1 MSDATNYLENK
12 MLDHLV
18 GNATYT
24 PGTLYLALATAVSD
38 AEAGT
43 FTEVTDTGTAYAR
56 QSLAAANWDAAGTTT
71 DGTVEINT
79 NIQFATATANYG
91 TVTHAVI
98 VGGTGA
104 DTQGG
109 GNPLVIKSLTSSKT
123 IETGDTAVFNSSNL
137 SISLA

>member
-43 FTEVTDTGTAYAR
+43 FTEVSETGTAYAR

-79 NIQFATATANYG
+79 NIQFPTATANYG

-98 VGGTGA
+98 TDSA
-104 DTQGG
+104 TYGG
-109 GNPLVIKSLTSSKT
+109 GNALIIKSLTSSKT